1 MRIHVLSPQRKS
13 TQRKSTPAF
22 ALGGPCSHTCSTRM
36 LSRSL
41 PPSHP
46 VFSAQF
52 IPTCGLGFEYDPDN
66 ILRHTTY
73 EYPDQWPKSEHSTLK
88 DEPDTWE
95 VPNLD
100 LFGTFRVWPL
110 PALYLVTTNFDLF
123 LTFCVALPGPR
134 FLCVA

>member
-1 MRIHVLSPQRKS
+1 
-13 TQRKSTPAF
+13 
-22 ALGGPCSHTCSTRM
+22 M

-100 LFGTFRVWPL
+100 VFGVAPSR
-110 PALYLVTTNFDLF
+110 ALSGHPR
-123 LTFCVALPGPR
+123 CVALSGPC
-134 FLCVA
+134 F